1 MIWFWLP
8 CGLWSDEPWRPSL
21 RTGTFRGR
29 VLVGL
34 FFFLFVAKLA
44 MDERARVQCVAFE
57 CARSVE
63 LSRQLCMFVYIFDTL
78 FWTPWQLLPVEER
91 AENRT
96 EPKNM
101 TRTLPCA
108 PYVNTR

>member
-1 MIWFWLP
+1 MSRGGRP
-8 CGLWSDEPWRPSL
+8 CEQGHSVDAFLSVFS
-21 RTGTFRGR
+21 
-29 VLVGL
+29 
-34 FFFLFVAKLA
+34 FFLFVAKLA

-78 FWTPWQLLPVEER
+78 FWTPWQLLPVEEK